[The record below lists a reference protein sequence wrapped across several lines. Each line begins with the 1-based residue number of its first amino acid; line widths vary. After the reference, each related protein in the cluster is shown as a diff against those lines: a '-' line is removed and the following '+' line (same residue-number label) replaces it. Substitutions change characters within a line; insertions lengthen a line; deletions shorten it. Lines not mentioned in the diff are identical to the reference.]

1 MSLISLYEHD
11 YPPVDPP
18 WSAQFESRD
27 TLLTRLSGEPFF
39 DIVIVGG
46 GIHGACLARIAA
58 FNGLKTALFEMGDYA
73 HATSSRSSKLAHGG
87 FRYLQMGDLQQV
99 LEGVRCREDLFEIAP
114 HLCKPQP
121 FFLPVYSFLGRVVI
135 GIGMSI
141 YDWHVS
147 RRERRH
153 RWVTPPDLL
162 SLFGS
167 KPKGGY
173 QFFDGVMDD
182 TRLVIEEIIAA
193 RQEGALCLNHAR
205 VDSMTHRHDDRVEV
219 GVTDLITGAQRIVHA
234 GIVVNCA
241 GPWAPTVGRV
251 TPQQGRV
258 CYSRGT
264 HLIFNTP
271 WPHQAVIMPMPERG
285 RYYFIIPYRYGG
297 TLVGTTER
305 EVAALETDPQPTE
318 DETREL
324 LERLA
329 RDVPF
334 AGLTADKIIGSF
346 AGLRTLP
353 LRRRRDGATTS
364 RLSRRHR
371 WEFANGVLTLYGGK
385 YTSATSVAEEALRR
399 VFTLAHLR
407 RRIIPVWG
415 RPLPGAAGR
424 DAAQRIAAEVT
435 TSWPSLQPMAHQA
448 LLRFGGL
455 LRHVRESENWADPIG
470 TVAFQGEVD
479 FVIQVEQ
486 ASTIEDVLRHLG
498 ADKGV
503 MVSDAERER
512 IAERLRVLGKGGG
525 AAG

>member
-1 MSLISLYEHD
+1 MSLISLYEQQHL
-11 YPPVDPP
+11 PTDPP
-18 WSAQFESRD
+18 WSAQFETRD
-27 TLLTRLSGEPFF
+27 TLLNRLSGEPFF

-58 FNGLKTALFEMGDYA
+58 FNGLKTALFEMVDYA

-114 HLCKPQP
+114 HLVKPHP
-121 FFLPVYSFLGRVVI
+121 FFLPVYSHIGRVVI
-135 GIGMSI
+135 GVGMTI
-141 YDWHVS
+141 YDWHVR

-153 RWVTPPDLL
+153 RWVAPCDLL
-162 SLFGS
+162 SLFEK
-167 KPKGGY
+167 KPIGGY
-173 QFFDGVMDD
+173 QFWDGVMDD

-205 VDSMTHRHDDRVEV
+205 VDSMTHRYDDRVEV
-219 GVTDLITGAQRIVHA
+219 GITDLITGAQRVVHA

-241 GPWAPTVGRV
+241 GPWAPNVGRL
-251 TPQQGRV
+251 TPLSGRV
-258 CYSRGT
+258 RYSRGT
-264 HLIFNTP
+264 HLIFDTP

-285 RYYFIIPYRYGG
+285 RYYFIIPYRFGG

-305 EVAALETDPQPTE
+305 EVSELEIDPQPTE

-329 RDVPF
+329 RDVPS
-334 AGLTADKIIGSF
+334 AGLTADKIIGAF

-353 LRRRRDGATTS
+353 LRRRRDGTTTS
-364 RLSRRHR
+364 SLSRRHR

-385 YTSATSVAEEALRR
+385 YTSATMVAEEALHR
-399 VFTLAHLR
+399 VFALAHVR
-407 RRIIPVWG
+407 RPIVPVWG

-424 DAAQRIAAEVT
+424 DTAQRIAAEVI
-435 TSWPSLQPMAHQA
+435 TSWPPLQSMAHQA

-455 LRHVRESENWADPIG
+455 LRHVKEAENWAEPIG
-470 TVAFQGEVD
+470 TIALQGEID

-486 ASTIEDVLRHLG
+486 ASTVEDVLRHLG

-503 MVSDAERER
+503 VVTEEEREG
-512 IAERLRVLGKGGG
+512 IARRLK
-525 AAG
+525 AIAGI

>member
-1 MSLISLYEHD
+1 MSLISLYEQEHR
-11 YPPVDPP
+11 PTDPP

-27 TLLTRLSGEPFF
+27 TLVTRLSGEPFF

-58 FNGLKTALFEMGDYA
+58 FNGLKTALFEMDDYA

-114 HLCKPQP
+114 HLVRPQP
-121 FFLPVYSFLGRVVI
+121 FFLPVYNQIGRAVV
-135 GIGMSI
+135 GMGMSI
-141 YDWHVS
+141 YDWHV
-147 RRERRH
+147 RKRERRH

-162 SLFGS
+162 SLFGT
-167 KPKGGY
+167 KPIGGY
-173 QFFDGVMDD
+173 QFWDGVMDD

-205 VDSMTHRHDDRVEV
+205 VDSMTHRYDDRVEV
-219 GVTDLITGAQRIVHA
+219 GVTDRITGQQQVVHA
-234 GIVVNCA
+234 GVVVNCA
-241 GPWAPTVGRV
+241 GPWAPHVGRV
-251 TPQQGRV
+251 TPLPGRV
-258 CYSRGT
+258 RYSRGT

-271 WPHQAVIMPMPERG
+271 WPHQAIIMPMPERG
-285 RYYFIIPYRYGG
+285 RYYFIIPYRFGG

-305 EVAALETDPQPTE
+305 EVSILENDPQPSE
-318 DETREL
+318 DETKEL

-329 RDVPF
+329 RDLPH
-334 AGLTADKIIGSF
+334 AELTADKVIGSF

-364 RLSRRHR
+364 TLSRRHR

-385 YTSATSVAEEALRR
+385 YTSATMVAQEALQR
-399 VFTLAHLR
+399 VFSLAHLR
-407 RRIIPVWG
+407 RPIIPVWG

-424 DAAQRIAAEVT
+424 DAANRIAAEIT
-435 TSWPSLQPMAHQA
+435 TSWPALQPMAQQA

-455 LRHVRESENWADPIG
+455 LRHVKEAENWSEPIG

-486 ASTIEDVLRHLG
+486 ASTVDDVLRHLG

-503 MVSDAERER
+503 VVSEGERER
-512 IAERLRVLGKGGG
+512 IAGRLGER
-525 AAG
+525 